1 MLPSLPSSRLLRGP
15 LAVLAALLTIG
26 AVTASAHA
34 ASLTVKDGALLYRAA
49 PGEANYINFG
59 TLDDVPGKVYI
70 DDSKEFSYPAGTCEL
85 AFGEPFTAVV
95 CAPQP
100 GGIKV
105 EAGDGVDIVNSG
117 VVPGGGP
124 IAVAGGPGDDVLR
137 GDVLGET
144 FDGGAGVDKITGDGG
159 DDVIHGGGDHDELEG
174 QVGNDQVYGDDGD
187 DTLAGD
193 GIRDEAG
200 HDVIDGGAGYDN
212 VEYDWEVESGHH
224 QPPITITEDGAANDG
239 RPGENDNV
247 TSLEEIYLNAPATL
261 VGDAEADDYTVFNT
275 EESPST
281 LRGNGGDDKLKG
293 YAYDDTVD
301 GGAGNDTLTGGFGN
315 DTITGGP
322 GSDAIYADVS
332 SSYCN
337 WIQGDLPHGND
348 TIDVRDGEADQVD
361 CGVGEDTV
369 RADKLDTVSTDCET
383 VVRDGS
389 VPPKQPGTD
398 GPQGPAGPGG
408 SALTAMVHKVKLRKA
423 LARGLAVDVA
433 VPAAGKL
440 TATAKANGR
449 TVAKGA
455 ALAARADV
463 VTVRVRFTKAGRKA
477 LRGARKAKLA
487 LALRFVLSAGGAAAT
502 GSATVTLKR

>member
-1 MLPSLPSSRLLRGP
+1 
-15 LAVLAALLTIG
+15 
-26 AVTASAHA
+26 
-34 ASLTVKDGALLYRAA
+34 
-49 PGEANYINFG
+49 
-59 TLDDVPGKVYI
+59 
-70 DDSKEFSYPAGTCEL
+70 
-85 AFGEPFTAVV
+85 V
-95 CAPQP
+95 CTPQP

-124 IAVAGGPGDDVLR
+124 IAISGGPGDDVLR
-137 GDVLGET
+137 GDALGET
-144 FDGGAGVDKITGDGG
+144 FDGGAGVDKITGDDG
-159 DDVIHGGGDHDELEG
+159 DDIIHGGADHDELEG
-174 QVGNDQVYGDDGD
+174 QVGNDQVHGDDGD

-261 VGDAEADDYTVFNT
+261 IGDAEADDYTVFNT
-275 EESPST
+275 DESPST
-281 LRGNGGDDKLKG
+281 LRGGG
-293 YAYDDTVD
+293 
-301 GGAGNDTLTGGFGN
+301 GGDTLTGGFGN

-322 GSDAIYADVS
+322 GRDTIYADVS

-337 WIQGDLPHGND
+337 WIQCDLPHGND
-348 TIDVRDGEADQVD
+348 AIDVRDGEADQVE
-361 CGVGEDTV
+361 CGVGQDTV
-369 RADKLDTVSTDCET
+369 QADKLDTVSTDCET

-389 VPPKQPGTD
+389 VPPQQPGTD

-408 SALTAMVHKVKLRKA
+408 ATLTAMVHKARLRKA
-423 LARGLAVDVA
+423 LAKGLAIDVA

-440 TATAKANGR
+440 TATATAKGR
-449 TVAKGA
+449 SVAKGA

-463 VTVRVRFTKAGRKA
+463 VTVRVRFTRAGRKA

-487 LALRFVLSAGGAAAT
+487 LALRFVPSAGGAAAT
-502 GSATVTLKR
+502 GGATVTLKR